1 MVWSRRLSMS
11 AIFKTGSRQCK
22 RQVSIGAKTGIVR
35 CGKL

>member
-1 MVWSRRLSMS
+1 MRTVLHPLHRI
-11 AIFKTGSRQCK
+11 IFKTGSRQCK